1 MASADEDNS
10 VTITDPL
17 NEIYEVEFV
26 VDKGLGDDDGPLYKI
41 RWTGYDESVDT
52 WEPLENL
59 TDAMDAVHEYE
70 KAIRRSRSRK
80 YEKKK
85 LSGIKKSPKVTSS
98 QKYVPSPKGDDAH
111 TLQKATQSLH
121 KVPKKNS
128 QLAEKGNS
136 ANKVCTLSAVKG
148 TVLFLKAF
156 VSEEPG
162 KAAEMR
168 YVAEDKDGQP
178 IVMGYKDAFEV
189 APSELATFLH
199 GQLKAHLV
207 SGKN

>member
-1 MASADEDNS
+1 M
-10 VTITDPL
+10 
-17 NEIYEVEFV
+17 
-26 VDKGLGDDDGPLYKI
+26 
-41 RWTGYDESVDT
+41 
-52 WEPLENL
+52 
-59 TDAMDAVHEYE
+59 
-70 KAIRRSRSRK
+70 
-80 YEKKK
+80 
-85 LSGIKKSPKVTSS
+85 
-98 QKYVPSPKGDDAH
+98 PSPKGDDAH

-148 TVLFLKAF
+148 KLSKCGPKELAKALAGTVLFLKAF

-178 IVMGYKDAFEV
+178 IVMGYKGWF
-189 APSELATFLH
+189 SKKFLH
-199 GQLKAHLV
+199 CSLC
-207 SGKN
+207 